1 MPVWNTTINPLFCKM
16 NGNIF
21 LGSSMIK
28 MERIN
33 FTVIQIYEPHEK
45 EKQIIPHQ
53 EWSFIVGIK
62 VYLFLFLQSSTS
74 AVIKTCLGGNTFSIT
89 LLSFSRFKLFC
100 VINNVFCKC
109 FTKCVICTLQKT
121 LVSPC
126 QSVSSLV
133 ILLYLCM
140 GITWDCD

>member
-74 AVIKTCLGGNTFSIT
+74 AVIKTWLGGNTFSIT
-89 LLSFSRFKLFC
+89 LLSFRRFKLFC
-100 VINNVFCKC
+100 VINNVFVSVLPNALSVLCKRPWC
-109 FTKCVICTLQKT
+109 PHANQCLA
-121 LVSPC
+121 
-126 QSVSSLV
+126 
-133 ILLYLCM
+133 
-140 GITWDCD
+140 